1 MQATREDVD
10 KLAARF
16 VECTPELDQDE
27 RRVSIAIYR
36 LLAAGE
42 PVPVASVA
50 SRVGLPEARV
60 QEALDGWPGVFY
72 DDAKSI
78 VGYWGL
84 AIPKM
89 SHRFEVA
96 RRTLYTWCAWDSLF
110 LPQIL
115 GQEAHVESTCPV
127 TGGSIRLVVAPNRV
141 RGVEPTSTV
150 MSFPKAEHMELGD
163 DVVTSFCHYVHF
175 FSSPDAAAEWIR
187 DNPHHLVLSLDQSF
201 ALAQK
206 KNSLQFGDMLDAD

>member
-16 VECTPELDQDE
+16 VECTPELDQDQ
-27 RRVSIAIYR
+27 RRVSVAIYQ

-50 SRVGLPEARV
+50 SRVELPEGRV
-60 QEALDGWPGVFY
+60 QEALDSWPGVFY
-72 DDAKSI
+72 DDVKSI
-78 VGYWGL
+78 IGYWGL

-89 SHRFEVA
+89 THRFEVGG
-96 RRTLYTWCAWDSLF
+96 RTLYTWCAWDSLF
-110 LPQIL
+110 LPEIL

-127 TGGSIRLVVAPNRV
+127 TGWSIRLVVAPQGIRTLD
-141 RGVEPTSTV
+141 PTGTV
-150 MSFPKAEHMELGD
+150 MSFPELEHIELGD

-175 FSSPDAAAEWIR
+175 FSSPDAAAQWTH
-187 DNPHHLVLSLDQSF
+187 DNPRHLVLSVDQAF
-201 ALAQK
+201 ALAKK
-206 KNSLQFGDMLDAD
+206 KNSLQFGEMLDAG